1 MLEELFGIPKIIRN
15 TMIGKAKPMMIMTF
29 GIYVQFLRKQRKI
42 PIKMKI
48 ITTNVPEP
56 MPPTN
61 PVVISTPP
69 LGN

>member
-1 MLEELFGIPKIIRN
+1 
-15 TMIGKAKPMMIMTF
+15 MIGKAKPMMIMTF
-29 GIYVQFLRKQRKI
+29 GIYVQFLKKQRKI
-42 PIKMKI
+42 PMKMKI

>member
-1 MLEELFGIPKIIRN
+1 
-15 TMIGKAKPMMIMTF
+15 MIGKANPMMIITF
-29 GIYVQFLRKQRKI
+29 GIYVQFLKKQSTI